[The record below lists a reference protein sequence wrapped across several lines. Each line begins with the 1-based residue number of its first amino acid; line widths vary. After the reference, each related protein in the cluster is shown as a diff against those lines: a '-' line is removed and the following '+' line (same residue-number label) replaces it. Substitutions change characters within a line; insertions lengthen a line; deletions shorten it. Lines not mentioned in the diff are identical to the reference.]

1 MISTTQNCGLQN
13 IGLKACINKQVM
25 EKKIDN
31 INIDFDNGKIRF
43 QKYWIEEIATTK
55 MD

>member
-1 MISTTQNCGLQN
+1 
-13 IGLKACINKQVM
+13 M
-25 EKKIDN
+25 EKKIDK
-31 INIDFDNGKIRF
+31 ISEDFESENVLF